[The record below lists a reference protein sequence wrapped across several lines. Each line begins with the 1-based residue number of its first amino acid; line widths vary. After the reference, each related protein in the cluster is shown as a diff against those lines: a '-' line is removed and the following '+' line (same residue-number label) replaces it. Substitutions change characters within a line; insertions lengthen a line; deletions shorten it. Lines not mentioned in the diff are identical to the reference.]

1 MKEQTLQ
8 SLKPKLRPVKDE
20 DLEQIGDEDIAGVLG
35 DDSWVHEGDLV
46 IEGDLS
52 VTEGALLVLGDLT
65 VSGEVTTDETGTLA
79 VMGQLKAHHLY
90 LEGNLEVHGDAT
102 LSGVVYGFY
111 EAGISRVYG
120 KTTAKLGLIGNH
132 DWSCDSEHYEVSG
145 RFSNFHKLMEGD
157 PEAIRKLVG
166 DKEFAQL
173 ARMLGVTKEEAEGS
187 SNSAWGLSLFH
198 RV

>member
-1 MKEQTLQ
+1 MDAQTLK
-8 SLKPKLRPVKDE
+8 SLKTKLRPVKDE
-20 DLEQIGDEDIAGVLG
+20 DLEQIRDEDIAGVLG

-46 IEGDLS
+46 IEGNLS
-52 VTEGALLVLGDLT
+52 VTEGGLLVLGDLT

-79 VMGQLKAHHLY
+79 VTGQLKAHHLY

-102 LSGVVYGFY
+102 LRGVVYGFY
-111 EAGISRVYG
+111 EAGISRVHG

-132 DWSCDSEHYEVSG
+132 DWSCDSEHYEVVG
-145 RFSNFHKLMEGD
+145 RFSNHSKLVEGD

-173 ARMLGVTKEEAEGS
+173 ARMLGVSKDEPEGK